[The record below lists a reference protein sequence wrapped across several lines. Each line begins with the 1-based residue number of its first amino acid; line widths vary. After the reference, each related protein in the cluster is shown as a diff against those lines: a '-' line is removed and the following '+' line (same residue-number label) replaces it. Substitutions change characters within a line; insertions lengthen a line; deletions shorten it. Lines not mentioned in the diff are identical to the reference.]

1 MKRVILDTNFLM
13 IPSIFKVDIFSEIK
27 RIFYEKYQLFIID
40 KTIDELNKIIDEQ
53 KGKHKDAA
61 KMGLQFIKKMDIKTI
76 KSKTNINVDNTLIE
90 ITGENDVVATQDKA
104 LKDKLLDKGVGIIV
118 LRKKKYLN
126 MIEVWIFENVLCD

>member
-126 MIEVWIFENVLCD
+126 MIEV

>member
-1 MKRVILDTNFLM
+1 M

-126 MIEVWIFENVLCD
+126 MIEV